1 MCKLTSIPLGGHKG
15 PVTGV
20 AISDDSSSVYSCSK
34 DNALIM
40 WDVETTSKR
49 FLVKPWVPNKETG
62 GHCHDGELLAVAVS
76 NDSKYVVAGGRD
88 KKIRVFDPRTN
99 AVIKVFEGHRGAITA
114 LSFRKGTNT
123 LFSASEDRCLKQW
136 DLNSMCYLDT
146 LFGHQVCRYSTIR
159 SIFFILYRRS
169 LLMLLIVG

>member
-1 MCKLTSIPLGGHKG
+1 
-15 PVTGV
+15 
-20 AISDDSSSVYSCSK
+20 
-34 DNALIM
+34 M